1 MTNKATGY
9 IKNNKLAIE
18 DILDLAAAYIEH
30 GFGGSDYDDII
41 YAESGML
48 AKITGLTETIVKAE
62 LYNRILK

>member
-18 DILDLAAAYIEH
+18 DILDLAATYIEH

-48 AKITGLTETIVKAE
+48 AKITGLTETIVMAE

>member
-1 MTNKATGY
+1 MTNKATGC

-18 DILDLAAAYIEH
+18 EILDLAAAYIEH